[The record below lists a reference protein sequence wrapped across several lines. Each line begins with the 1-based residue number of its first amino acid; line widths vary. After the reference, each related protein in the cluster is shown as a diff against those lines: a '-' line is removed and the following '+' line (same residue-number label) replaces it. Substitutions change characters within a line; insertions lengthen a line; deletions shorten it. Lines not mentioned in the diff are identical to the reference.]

1 MGNFHGHAIPGTLMI
16 LLGLFY
22 FLRSL
27 KVSFCRGLRTR
38 QFWISFEAL
47 SFAFYGGL
55 GAIAEF
61 LDALI
66 PNANFSESHLDHI
79 HVTSALCVVG
89 IIELLHL
96 YKVLENPAWGLV
108 MPGGLVFVATL
119 FTAHPQA
126 YDLESFAHAFTAF
139 LFWVTAISRALEIFA
154 GMYLNQAYLRR
165 LQVRSA
171 TWRRKGGKPFSRNY
185 YLMDIPR
192 VLCCC
197 FSPRVRDAKEEEEEV
212 QLGLNPGYFN
222 PIIYTT
228 PFPLLS
234 AASMFFNGVWWWE
247 MAVAFFSNEGKDIP
261 ESEKMNPMATHYA
274 YSHQIFP
281 HFVWVSFFL
290 VFVTI
295 AAKFIDRRYFLNDNQ
310 HYEFSEESDE
320 VELARLG
327 SHPSL
332 NSLGGN
338 HDEYEEDARV

>member
-1 MGNFHGHAIPGTLMI
+1 MGNFHGHAIPGTLMMI
-16 LLGLFY
+16 LGLFY

-27 KVSFCRGLRTR
+27 KVSWLRGLRTR

-47 SFAFYGGL
+47 SFAFYGAL
-55 GAIAEF
+55 GAIGEF

-89 IIELLHL
+89 IVELLHL
-96 YKVLENPAWGLV
+96 YKVLDSPAWGLV

-139 LFWVTAISRALEIFA
+139 LFWITAISRALEIFS
-154 GMYLNQAYLRR
+154 GMYLNQTYLRR
-165 LQVRSA
+165 IQVRNA
-171 TWRRKGGKPFSRNY
+171 TWGRKGGKPFSRNY

-197 FSPRVRDAKEEEEEV
+197 CSPRTRDAKEEEEEV

-228 PFPLLS
+228 PFPLIS

-247 MAVAFFSNEGKDIP
+247 MAFAFFSDDDGKNIP

-281 HFVWVSFFL
+281 HFVWVTFFL
-290 VFVTI
+290 VFTTV
-295 AAKFIDRRYFLNDNQ
+295 AAKWIDRRYFLSENQ
-310 HYEFSEESDE
+310 RYEFSEDSDE
-320 VELARLG
+320 VELVRLG
-327 SHPSL
+327 SHHSL
-332 NSLGGN
+332 NL
-338 HDEYEEDARV
+338 DIEEDDSRVV